1 MFQSSFEHV
10 STLWKKTQQGVNVFA
25 YVVREGR
32 YGQLDGNIARF
43 TTKYLFDGEEQK
55 PNLVIVMTHC
65 NRKQLK
71 FSKQEKAEWLK
82 HQHEENQE
90 FRSLYKM
97 VNQDPLRF
105 FMVDNQDEEDM
116 QMENEAGIAPLW
128 RYILDTDST
137 LQWKDANILKRL
149 EELKEEIKDLVES
162 RMSVEELEKCV
173 EEKETE
179 RKKLEDEKKMLEGK
193 LASKVGTRAKSDKS
207 SSGQGCFGGLCEVC
221 VRNKGTIEISDLA
234 SGDMVATGTG
244 WSPVVAWLHR
254 CTDVMVDVLEIET
267 SRGRLLATSEHL
279 LFRADG
285 STVPAYAVQCNDEL
299 ASGGGR
305 IAVVNS
311 VRRSKSLG
319 YYAPLTQSGQ
329 IQVSGVRCSCYIET
343 GFSHT
348 AMNLAMLPL
357 RWAPGWMSPWCAEMS
372 SEQIHDYAKFLMM
385 FFFSGGHVA
394 TSRRSALCL
403 ETWAQ

>member
-1 MFQSSFEHV
+1 MHTPLHPLIWSCDHEDVSLETRGSCQKDSKRDCRYAAYAFQCRLLMLCQPAEHCLHALGSHWVIHPLTMLGV
-10 STLWKKTQQGVNVFA
+10 SLFQLSGVNVFA

-244 WSPVVAWLHR
+244 EPMCFQPVIR
-254 CTDVMVDVLEIET
+254 T
-267 SRGRLLATSEHL
+267 
-279 LFRADG
+279 
-285 STVPAYAVQCNDEL
+285 N
-299 ASGGGR
+299 
-305 IAVVNS
+305 
-311 VRRSKSLG
+311 
-319 YYAPLTQSGQ
+319 
-329 IQVSGVRCSCYIET
+329 
-343 GFSHT
+343 
-348 AMNLAMLPL
+348 
-357 RWAPGWMSPWCAEMS
+357 
-372 SEQIHDYAKFLMM
+372 
-385 FFFSGGHVA
+385 
-394 TSRRSALCL
+394 
-403 ETWAQ
+403 